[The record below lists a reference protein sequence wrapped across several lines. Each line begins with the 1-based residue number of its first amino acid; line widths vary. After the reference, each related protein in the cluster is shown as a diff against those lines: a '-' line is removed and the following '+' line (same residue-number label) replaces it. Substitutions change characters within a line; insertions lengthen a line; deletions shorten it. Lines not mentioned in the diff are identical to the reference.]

1 MKSNMHFGISI
12 TVPTTEKYW
21 FIWLVFIP
29 KQTKISAQA
38 HCRAKFTR
46 KELIQISQDIVSPIH
61 VRESYVRARLFTRE
75 NMKRNKVCESRKKS
89 GTQWCSAMFSSNNK
103 KENKNLSFFRFP
115 TDPERWDSNWRL
127 SLYSSFR

>member
-1 MKSNMHFGISI
+1 MKSNMHFGMSI

-46 KELIQISQDIVSPIH
+46 KELIQIPKTLCLRS
-61 VRESYVRARLFTRE
+61 T
-75 NMKRNKVCESRKKS
+75 CEKD
-89 GTQWCSAMFSSNNK
+89 M
-103 KENKNLSFFRFP
+103 L
-115 TDPERWDSNWRL
+115 ERDYL
-127 SLYSSFR
+127 QGKT